1 MYICIIL
8 QLNAMLN
15 QTTYDSSRKL
25 NKAIAGYHLLMIL
38 SQVDGDFDVSEGE
51 VVVKYMKET
60 FPFHVDLDNE
70 IDFLC
75 TLPPENFM
83 AHFTKAMND
92 FYDDS
97 TAEERT
103 HFLDFA
109 VKMVMA
115 DKVLTVDENIYLN
128 ALFNAWDPE
137 HEEE

>member
-1 MYICIIL
+1 MI
-8 QLNAMLN
+8 N
-15 QTTYDSSRKL
+15 TTYDPTRKM

-51 VVVKYMKET
+51 VVVKYLKET

-70 IDFLC
+70 IEFLC
-75 TLPPENFM
+75 TLPMDKFM
-83 AHFTKAMND
+83 DHFIKAMND

-97 TAEERT
+97 TEDERT

-115 DKVLTVDENIYLN
+115 DQVLTKEENIYLN
-128 ALFNAWDPE
+128 ALYNAWDPQ